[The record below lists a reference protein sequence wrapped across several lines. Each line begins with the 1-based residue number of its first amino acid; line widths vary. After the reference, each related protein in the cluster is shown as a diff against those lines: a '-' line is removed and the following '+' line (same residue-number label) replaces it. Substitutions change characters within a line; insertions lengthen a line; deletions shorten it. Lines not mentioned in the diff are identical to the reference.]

1 MAGRREVGFKMNQSD
16 YLHIDKY
23 QFGLYSKFR
32 ALKDIQ
38 INWYKSEVLKHL
50 KLKRLP
56 SICDDQIIKQI
67 LAKSPNDNEKKLTT
81 KTYYVS
87 NVIAYLKTIN
97 SLLSEDFIANFSKPF
112 EGDES
117 LIVYNYHR
125 IVQNLLFDS
134 LVLLN
139 EYSQNVENKPP
150 IYQCGKSN
158 KQHNLTIYKSLR
170 QSIYGQSSFHSS
182 INVQP
187 DLSISIIRQLVE
199 LRIRRA
205 FGILAWYDNSK
216 SSIEVM
222 PMNSLFEI
230 IKKYKDD
237 IEFSMPFDCLI
248 RVYGWSNIFLHS
260 GIKDYSWKHIFVTD
274 YLNEFALGKPA
285 NSSGLNV
292 YSGIA
297 LEQMVLDNVVI
308 VLKMLKP
315 EGFELITC
323 NPEAYITK

>member
-1 MAGRREVGFKMNQSD
+1 MNQTD
-16 YLHIDKY
+16 YLHIDKSQY
-23 QFGLYSKFR
+23 GLYSKFR

-38 INWYKSEVLKHL
+38 INWYKSEVLKHF

-56 SICDDQIIKQI
+56 SICDDEIIQQT
-67 LAKSPNDNEKKLTT
+67 LAKSPNDNEKKLIN

-87 NVIAYLKTIN
+87 NAIAYLKTIN
-97 SLLSEDFIANFSKPF
+97 NLLSEDFITNFSKSF
-112 EGDES
+112 EGDEP

-125 IVQNLLFDS
+125 IFQNLLFDS

-139 EYSQNVENKPP
+139 DYRQNVENKQP
-150 IYQCGKSN
+150 IYQCGKN
-158 KQHNLTIYKSLR
+158 NNQHNQTIYQSLR
-170 QSIYGQSSFHSS
+170 QSIYGQSSFHSF
-182 INVQP
+182 ITVQP

-199 LRIRRA
+199 LRVRRA

-230 IKKYKDD
+230 IKKYEDN

-260 GIKDYSWKHIFVTD
+260 GIKEYSWKHIFVTN
-274 YLNEFALGKPA
+274 YLKEFALGKPP
-285 NSSGLNV
+285 NPSGFSV

-297 LEQMVLDNVVI
+297 LEQMVLDNLI
-308 VLKMLKP
+308 IDLKTLKP
-315 EGFELITC
+315 EGFELISC
-323 NPEAYITK
+323 KPEAHITK